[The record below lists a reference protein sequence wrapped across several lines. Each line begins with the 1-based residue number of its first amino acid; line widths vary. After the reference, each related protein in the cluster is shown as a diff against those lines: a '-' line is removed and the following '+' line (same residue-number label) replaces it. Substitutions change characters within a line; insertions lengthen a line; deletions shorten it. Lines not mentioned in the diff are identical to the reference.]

1 LSIAA
6 FAAGYLAL
14 WILFSALAVT
24 AQWALECSA
33 AMTAM
38 MVLRSAT
45 LAGAFLI
52 AAGLYQLTPF
62 KNTCRIAGARRS
74 SSPRIGAPVCGGP
87 GAWASLTA
95 PIASAAARR

>member
-1 LSIAA
+1 
-6 FAAGYLAL
+6 
-14 WILFSALAVT
+14 LAVT

-38 MVLRSAT
+38 MVLCSAT

-62 KNTCRIAGARRS
+62 KNTCLAHCWSPAQFIAAHWRPGLWGARRMGLAH
-74 SSPRIGAPVCGGP
+74 GAYCVGCC
-87 GAWASLTA
+87 
-95 PIASAAARR
+95 